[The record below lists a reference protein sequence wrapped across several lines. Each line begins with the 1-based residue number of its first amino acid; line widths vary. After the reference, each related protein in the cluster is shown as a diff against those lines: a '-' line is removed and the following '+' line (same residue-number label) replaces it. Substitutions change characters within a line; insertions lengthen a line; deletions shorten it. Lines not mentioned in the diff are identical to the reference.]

1 MPIDRETFEDITDD
15 RQQIEPKPTHAEQV
29 QSFLAD
35 HEDEA
40 FTPTELRE
48 ALSVPRGS
56 IGTTLARL
64 EDRGQVVHRGAY
76 WAIASADATPDD
88 D

>member
-1 MPIDRETFEDITDD
+1 MPIDRQTFDEIPAEDRRVD
-15 RQQIEPKPTHAEQV
+15 PKPSHADAV
-29 QSFLAD
+29 ATFLAD
-35 HEDEA
+35 HPDEA

-64 EDRGQVVHRGAY
+64 EDQDQVVHRGAY
-76 WAIASADATPDD
+76 WAVADESP
-88 D
+88 